1 MMRFCMDQRGA
12 TLIEQLMSLLL
23 GAAMI
28 TSLYG
33 YFRAELYHLVSL
45 EAKTAT
51 LEDARGA
58 LDIMI
63 RDLKNAGSW
72 GSGSAP
78 AETGLA
84 DDPNSDA
91 DTICNRVY
99 AATASLIHVQMDL
112 NGNGNCADNDPRENL
127 RYELTGPTA
136 TCAGPHIIRRNGDCL
151 VANVMPETTGKLFT
165 YYDANGAEL
174 GNTPVPGIIKR
185 VRIAFAVQ
193 VKSPDPRSG
202 GSLASALSN
211 SVEFRNYST
220 EP

>member
-23 GAAMI
+23 GAVMI
-28 TSLYG
+28 ISLYG
-33 YFRAELYHLVSL
+33 YFRTELYHSISL
-45 EAKTAT
+45 ETKTAT

-72 GSGSAP
+72 GTGSAP
-78 AETGLA
+78 TETGVA
-84 DDPNSDA
+84 DDPNSDT
-91 DTICNRVY
+91 DTVCNRVY

-112 NGNGNCADNDPRENL
+112 NGNADCADTDPRENI

-136 TCAGPHIIRRNGDCL
+136 TCAGPYIIRRNGDCL

-165 YYDANGAEL
+165 YYDANGADL
-174 GNTPVPGIIKR
+174 GNTPVPAIIKR

-193 VKSPDPRSG
+193 VKSPDPRSVG
-202 GSLASALSN
+202 NLASTLSN

-220 EP
+220 QP

>member
-1 MMRFCMDQRGA
+1 MDQRGA

-23 GAAMI
+23 GAVMI

-33 YFRAELYHLVSL
+33 YFRTELYHSISL
-45 EAKTAT
+45 ETKTAT

-72 GSGSAP
+72 GTGSAP
-78 AETGLA
+78 TETGMA
-84 DDPNSDA
+84 DDPDSDA
-91 DTICNRVY
+91 DTVCNRVY
-99 AATASLIHVQMDL
+99 AATPSLIHVQMDL
-112 NGNGNCADNDPRENL
+112 NGNADCVDTDPRENI
-127 RYELTGPTA
+127 RFELTGPTA
-136 TCAGPHIIRRNGDCL
+136 TCAGPYIIRRNGDCL

-165 YYDANGAEL
+165 YYDTSGADL
-174 GNTPVPGIIKR
+174 GNTPVPEIIKR

-202 GSLASALSN
+202 GNLASTLSN
-211 SVEFRNYST
+211 SVEFRN
-220 EP
+220 